1 MTTTSSTSSTT
12 SSYIQNLQK
21 STSSSST
28 SAEAASADQFLTLL
42 TTQMK
47 NQDPMNPMDN
57 AQMTSQLAQINTVK
71 GIGQLNTSIQSL
83 LSAYNQSMSVEA
95 ASLIGKNV
103 LTDGSKMALTSSGAV
118 GGINLSGAADTV
130 TVTIKNA
137 AGTVV
142 AQEALGAQD
151 AGVTTFSW
159 DGKDANGNALAAGT
173 YSFSV
178 SASLAGKSV
187 TASALQAGTVG
198 ALKQG
203 SNGSFKLE
211 VSGLSDDIN
220 YSDIKQVF

>member
-1 MTTTSSTSSTT
+1 M
-12 SSYIQNLQK
+12 QK
-21 STSSSST
+21 SSSSST
-28 SAEAASADQFLTLL
+28 STDAASADQFLTLL

-103 LTDGSKMALTSSGAV
+103 LTEGSKMALTSSGAV
-118 GGINLSGAADTV
+118 GGISLSGAADAV

-142 AQEALGAQD
+142 AQESLGTQD

-159 DGKDANGNALAAGT
+159 DGKDANGNALATGT

-178 SASLAGKSV
+178 SASLAGQSV